1 MTRLLLA
8 GGASTVMVGVGLIF
22 PALVEWLEQG
32 AISNL
37 GVAVVSLAGVL
48 VLCGL
53 AAIHLGFRRW
63 GGFSMPGPVRAMV
76 TVNILFL
83 AFCAVETSDGLL
95 RQEGRIFYWTS
106 VLFVPALLLHCGV
119 LLAQRW
125 AWWTAR
131 GVTAIFV
138 LWFVGFIALIP
149 FADLR
154 GSDGPVP
161 WWGRMYM
168 VGLTLVF
175 ASISAYAFHALGR
188 AEARN
193 YFGMSRRAE
202 PGPAPDPARM

>member
-8 GGASTVMVGVGLIF
+8 GGSATVMVGVGLIF
-22 PALVEWLEQG
+22 PAVVEWLEQG
-32 AISNL
+32 TISNL
-37 GVAVVSLAGVL
+37 GVVVVSLAGVL

-53 AAIHLGFRRW
+53 AALLLGFRRW
-63 GGFSMPGPVRAMV
+63 GGFSMPAPVRAV
-76 TVNILFL
+76 VAGNILFL
-83 AFCAVETSDGLL
+83 AFCALETSDGLL

-106 VLFVPALLLHCGV
+106 VLFLPALLLHCGV
-119 LLAQRW
+119 LLARRW

-138 LWFVGFIALIP
+138 LCFAGFIVLIP

-168 VGLTLVF
+168 VGVSLIFV
-175 ASISAYAFHALGR
+175 SISAYAFHALGR
-188 AEARN
+188 TEARE
-193 YFGMSRRAE
+193 YFGMSRRV
-202 PGPAPDPARM
+202 PGVESSSPQ